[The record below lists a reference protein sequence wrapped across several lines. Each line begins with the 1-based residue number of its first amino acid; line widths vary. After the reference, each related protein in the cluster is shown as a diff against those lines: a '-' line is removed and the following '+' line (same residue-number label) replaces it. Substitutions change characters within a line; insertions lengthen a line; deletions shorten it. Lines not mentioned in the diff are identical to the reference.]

1 MIDYDILNKTK
12 NQEFTVIL
20 KGHGLKKEKKKKKKG
35 GKQCFFRVPANESRQ
50 TEKNHLFLTLT
61 AIMDSGK
68 DDQMIPG

>member
-1 MIDYDILNKTK
+1 MMDYDILNKTK

-20 KGHGLKKEKKKKKKG
+20 KGHGLKKKKG
-35 GKQCFFRVPANESRQ
+35 GKQCFFRVPANKSAQ